1 MEDKI
6 RVLLQKFIANEH
18 LATLELKE
26 LRDLLGSSQ
35 NQPIIDNWIKNYW
48 DKATNVESELTFEQL
63 VRQIDKQY
71 PQHSKTNFQDLNVV
85 RQFQKI
91 AAILILPVLIL
102 SGYYFFQGNGPVQYT
117 ETIVP
122 KGQKSEIVLP
132 DKTHIWLNS
141 ASRLRYPVKFGK
153 GNRELFLEGEA
164 YFEVAE
170 NKRKPFL
177 VQTSGVTVKVL
188 GTKFNVKTYPDDE
201 NVETALL
208 SGKINLIIHSGQ
220 GKTSELDIN
229 PGEMIDYSKVES
241 SVSKS
246 GFQTDEILGW
256 KDNRLIF
263 KDDTF
268 DNLVKKIERWYD
280 VEIIYDKSLFQGQR
294 LTVELLEGESL
305 ERLMQIIEKTIQINY
320 KIDKQKVFINPKMKG
335 TR

>member
-1 MEDKI
+1 MEDRI
-6 RVLLQKFIANEH
+6 RVLLQKFIANKH

-26 LRDLLGSSQ
+26 LRDLLGSSK
-35 NQPIIDNWIKNYW
+35 NQPMIDNWIKNYW
-48 DKATNVESELTFEQL
+48 DNATNVESELTFEQL
-63 VRQIDKQY
+63 IRQIDKQY

-91 AAILILPVLIL
+91 AAILILPVIIL
-102 SGYYFFQGNGPVQYT
+102 SGYYFFQENGPVQYT

-141 ASRLRYPVKFGK
+141 ASRLRYPVKFGNV
-153 GNRELFLEGEA
+153 NRELFLEGEA

-170 NKRKPFL
+170 NKNKPFL
-177 VQTSGVTVKVL
+177 VQTSGITVKVL

-208 SGKINLIIHSGQ
+208 SGKINLTIHSGQ

-229 PGEMIDYSKVES
+229 PGEMADYSKVES

-263 KDDTF
+263 RDDTF
-268 DNLVKKIERWYD
+268 DNLVKKVERWYD